1 MKKIFKNI
9 PKLPLS
15 AIIFYFCI
23 LILWSFGLIPSSGE
37 VINFLESLYKSYGLI
52 GLFIATFLEG
62 LVYVGLY
69 FAGSFIVLVI
79 VLFSDGKFL
88 SLLNISLIV
97 ALALTITSIINY
109 VFGRHLF
116 SKPKETK
123 KIEKKRK
130 NTKGLFLSALH
141 PNALAFYFFN
151 LGLKKK
157 EFWQISLVPLIMIP
171 YGFLIAY
178 LIYLIKPF
186 IERNFE
192 NPYILITVLLVWF
205 IIAFILK
212 NKKVNIS

>member
-1 MKKIFKNI
+1 MKKVLGRI
-9 PKLPLS
+9 PILPLS
-15 AIIFYFCI
+15 AIIFYACV
-23 LILWSFGLIPSSGE
+23 LILWSLNLIPSSGE
-37 VINFLESLYKSYGLI
+37 IIGFLGGLYEGYGLI
-52 GLFIATFLEG
+52 GLFIAAFLEG
-62 LVYVGLY
+62 LVYFGLY
-69 FAGSFIVLVI
+69 FAGSLIILVI

-88 SLLNISLIV
+88 NLLNISLIV

-109 VFGRHLF
+109 TLGRHII

-123 KIEKKRK
+123 QIKKKRT
-130 NTKGLFLSALH
+130 NAKGLFLSALH

-157 EFWQISLVPLIMIP
+157 EFWQIILVPAIMIP

-178 LIYLIKPF
+178 LIYLTKPF

-212 NKKVNIS
+212 EKSQKT